1 MKTETH
7 SRGSTKNIFIPAY
20 RQAGYSLFFGNFC
33 LLNYLIM
40 NFIIYGPD
48 TYRSKQKLESWRQVF
63 MVKCDPTG
71 VNVVTIDADLL
82 DVNYFRRLVLSA
94 GLFGPKRLIIIER
107 FFSKKGNDDLGE
119 VIADFLETSADD
131 KRGNSLI
138 FWDEDITEKSLNKI
152 QKGIFILLVKQK
164 YSEEFSYLDRTHLK
178 RWLAKVL
185 SAGHKKI
192 TTEAADF
199 MVQQVGPDLWQLQNE
214 TDKLAAASEKEIT
227 LDLVKKFVSPSPEEE
242 IWPLVDALAVKNKKA
257 ALKLLRDQL
266 DLGNDLLS
274 IFGMLVRQ
282 YRILLMVGDTLNSRG
297 PVHSFSLAQ
306 ELKIHPFVCQKAIR
320 QVKNYTLEELKN
332 IYQQLL
338 NIDIKIKTTSVNPE
352 VLLDLLIIK

>member
-1 MKTETH
+1 M
-7 SRGSTKNIFIPAY
+7 A
-20 RQAGYSLFFGNFC
+20 
-33 LLNYLIM
+33 
-40 NFIIYGPD
+40 
-48 TYRSKQKLESWRQVF
+48 
-63 MVKCDPTG
+63 KCDPTG
-71 VNVVTIDADLL
+71 VNVTTIGAELL
-82 DVNYFRRLVLSA
+82 DVNYFRRLILSA
-94 GLFGPKRLIIIER
+94 GLFGPKRLIIVER
-107 FFSKKGNDDLGE
+107 FFGKGGSDGLGE
-119 VIADFLETSADD
+119 AIADFLATSADD

-152 QKGIFILLVKQK
+152 QKGIFTLLVKQK
-164 YSEEFSYLDRTHLK
+164 YSENFDYLDKIQLK
-178 RWLAKVL
+178 HWLAKTLAV
-185 SAGHKKI
+185 SHKKI

-214 TDKLAAASEKEIT
+214 ADKLAAAPEKEIT

-266 DLGNDLLS
+266 DIGNDALS

-282 YRILLMVGDTLNSRG
+282 YRILLMVGDTLSGRSSVN
-297 PVHSFSLAQ
+297 SFSLAK

>member
-1 MKTETH
+1 M
-7 SRGSTKNIFIPAY
+7 Y
-20 RQAGYSLFFGNFC
+20 
-33 LLNYLIM
+33 
-40 NFIIYGPD
+40 FIIYGSD
-48 TYRSKQKLESWRQVF
+48 TYRSKQKLESWRQAF
-63 MVKCDPTG
+63 MAKCDSTG
-71 VNVVTIDADLL
+71 VNVTTIGAELL

-94 GLFGPKRLIIIER
+94 GLFGPKRLIIVER
-107 FFSKKGNDDLGE
+107 FFGKERGDGLGE
-119 VIADFLETSADD
+119 VIADFLATSADD

-152 QKGIFILLVKQK
+152 QKGIFTLLVKQK
-164 YSEEFSYLDRTHLK
+164 YSENFDYLDKTQLK
-178 RWLAKVL
+178 HWLAKTLAV
-185 SAGHKKI
+185 SHKKI

-199 MVQQVGPDLWQLQNE
+199 MVQQIGPDLWQLQNE
-214 TDKLAAASEKEIT
+214 ADKLAAAPEKEIT

-266 DLGNDLLS
+266 DIGNDALS

-282 YRILLMVGDTLNSRG
+282 YRILLMVGDTLGGRSS
-297 PVHSFSLAQ
+297 VDSFSLAK

>member
-1 MKTETH
+1 M
-7 SRGSTKNIFIPAY
+7 Y
-20 RQAGYSLFFGNFC
+20 
-33 LLNYLIM
+33 
-40 NFIIYGPD
+40 FIIYGPD
-48 TYRSKQKLESWRQVF
+48 TYRSKQKLESLRQAF
-63 MVKCDPTG
+63 MAKCDATG
-71 VNVVTIDADLL
+71 VNVTTIGAELL

-107 FFSKKGNDDLGE
+107 FFGKKGNDDLGGA
-119 VIADFLETSADD
+119 IADFLETSADD
-131 KRGNSLI
+131 KQGNSLI
-138 FWDEDITEKSLNKI
+138 FWDEDITEKSLNKT
-152 QKGIFILLVKQK
+152 QKVVFALLVKQK
-164 YSEEFSYLDRTHLK
+164 YSEEFSYLDRTQLK

-185 SAGHKKI
+185 AAGHKKI

-199 MVQQVGPDLWQLQNE
+199 MAQQVGPDLWQLQNE
-214 TDKLAAASEKEIT
+214 ADKLIATPEEEIT
-227 LDLVKKFVSPSPEEE
+227 LELVKRFVSPSPEEE
-242 IWPLVDALAVKNKKA
+242 IWPLVDALAVKNKPA

-266 DLGNDLLS
+266 DLGNDLLP

-282 YRILLMVGDTLNSRG
+282 YRILLIVRDTLDRHG
-297 PVHSFSLAQ
+297 PVQSFSLAQ
-306 ELKIHPFVCQKAIR
+306 ELKLHPFVCQKAIR

>member
-1 MKTETH
+1 M
-7 SRGSTKNIFIPAY
+7 A
-20 RQAGYSLFFGNFC
+20 
-33 LLNYLIM
+33 
-40 NFIIYGPD
+40 
-48 TYRSKQKLESWRQVF
+48 
-63 MVKCDPTG
+63 KCDSTG
-71 VNVVTIDADLL
+71 VNVTTIGAELL

-94 GLFGPKRLIIIER
+94 GLFGPKRLIIVER
-107 FFSKKGNDDLGE
+107 FFGKERGDGLGE
-119 VIADFLETSADD
+119 VIADFLATSADD

-152 QKGIFILLVKQK
+152 QKGIFTLLVKQK
-164 YSEEFSYLDRTHLK
+164 YSENFDYLDKTQLK
-178 RWLAKVL
+178 HWLAKTLAV
-185 SAGHKKI
+185 SHKKI

-199 MVQQVGPDLWQLQNE
+199 MVQQIGPDLWQLQNE
-214 TDKLAAASEKEIT
+214 ADKLAAAPEKEIT

-266 DLGNDLLS
+266 DIGNDALS

-282 YRILLMVGDTLNSRG
+282 YRILLMVGDTLGGRSS
-297 PVHSFSLAQ
+297 VDSFSLAK